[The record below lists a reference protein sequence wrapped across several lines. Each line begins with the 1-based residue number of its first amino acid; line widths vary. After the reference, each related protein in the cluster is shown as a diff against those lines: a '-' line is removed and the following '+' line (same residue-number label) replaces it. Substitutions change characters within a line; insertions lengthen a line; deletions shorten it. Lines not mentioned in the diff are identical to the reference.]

1 MKSLYYGKEGI
12 KKQVEEIG
20 KHIIVNAER
29 IVNDMDFTHLRTII
43 IEGKITAGEIPT
55 IEVKKEYIPE
65 NIFKVDEKEEN
76 VNE

>member
-1 MKSLYYGKEGI
+1 MNSLYFGKEGI

-20 KHIIVNAER
+20 KHIIENAER
-29 IVNDMDFTHLRTII
+29 IVDDMDYTHLRTII

-65 NIFKVDEKEEN
+65 NIFKNDEDEEN
-76 VNE
+76 NNE